1 MLKQNIFNILLT
13 IFIFAL
19 SNKLSKTKEIFKNG
33 NNRKELEK
41 EPYVLSDFGV
51 IHHTIPY
58 LIFDQC
64 MLRPEQKKHGTYSL
78 EFFLDT
84 LFICEPEGFLIC
96 YPSQLIKENNK
107 NGTIASIP
115 YRLSSKKNKITEECE
130 NKRQEYCND
139 KKSKICS
146 PGNVA
151 YSRWHGIFVKTEQK
165 DGNKSKI
172 KGKEIKIK
180 EENLQK
186 EFISN
191 INKGAYL
198 YKYIGLWAL
207 GLDLLPNVAQKY
219 IHLFIYRGCSC
230 AIQAR
235 LTTPI
240 TVETPFQNNL
250 NTTQEKHCLKRQ
262 TNKTFKLGKVFEKA
276 IFFYIMTDK
285 EGNKG
290 KMELNLI
297 NKKDSIIVEI
307 NSTEIIWKTKNI
319 EGIWTSPTFKLP
331 SKLIQGNINAGIT
344 ILIQKHY
351 LWILLKF
358 ENNYFA
364 LNKFWPNKWWEKEY
378 QFNENIEADLFING
392 DFIPISVISVGHID
406 NNWRI
411 SSRPTNIS
419 KRFVEKSPYA
429 SEIIN
434 KDIQNG
440 TKFIFRGVYNNLNES
455 KDKLT
460 QILLLHGSSDY
471 SAEHQTKI
479 SKNILK
485 ETFECV
491 IECVIKGTKNFYY
504 IYINGNFEGS
514 VESELPFSAIDNIM
528 VNGNIRLFIAP
539 NIRLPEN
546 LDKSLHKYKL
556 DKLQQNGTIICF
568 EAFVKPGKSMKDR
581 KGFEVNL
588 FHDVYEFS
596 EGIGDTVLKLEFFFD
611 PELYN
616 ENKEKTKNFNQKLIM
631 NSFIRKRVINV
642 FFNTIYNKDGGW
654 RREETY
660 PNPLGQTGVN
670 FTLQIDIEKKD
681 YKIIVNEAID
691 HISYKGQLPIWATEW
706 IMVKGDIDHVKFG
719 NDSEKCKSKIKPHTY
734 PYNIIQ
740 IPKKKILKDGSLIII
755 KGKITEENIII
766 TFLYKALEWH
776 ELIGSTVFHLNFTKE
791 YVYMGTYS
799 GQIEWILATTP
810 NCEYNT
816 TTDKKCVHKHE
827 LNVDIGNNFTLNIF
841 VRDNGYRWKY
851 KVGGKFYFYEHVVTP
866 SVVEYINVKGLEKRK
881 DLKEIIKLDKLY

>member
-165 DGNKSKI
+165 DGNVFINILLSITNKI
-172 KGKEIKIK
+172 YEFKAVNLFSLEFGQRDNVFTRLIAGNESKEIKIK

-471 SAEHQTKI
+471 SAVKKNFGVIVLLISFTESSTYFTSTNSEHQTKI

-611 PELYN
+611 PELY
-616 ENKEKTKNFNQKLIM
+616 
-631 NSFIRKRVINV
+631 
-642 FFNTIYNKDGGW
+642 
-654 RREETY
+654 
-660 PNPLGQTGVN
+660 
-670 FTLQIDIEKKD
+670 
-681 YKIIVNEAID
+681 
-691 HISYKGQLPIWATEW
+691 
-706 IMVKGDIDHVKFG
+706 
-719 NDSEKCKSKIKPHTY
+719 
-734 PYNIIQ
+734 
-740 IPKKKILKDGSLIII
+740 
-755 KGKITEENIII
+755 
-766 TFLYKALEWH
+766 
-776 ELIGSTVFHLNFTKE
+776 
-791 YVYMGTYS
+791 
-799 GQIEWILATTP
+799 
-810 NCEYNT
+810 
-816 TTDKKCVHKHE
+816 
-827 LNVDIGNNFTLNIF
+827 
-841 VRDNGYRWKY
+841 
-851 KVGGKFYFYEHVVTP
+851 
-866 SVVEYINVKGLEKRK
+866 
-881 DLKEIIKLDKLY
+881 